1 MPEPNNASRNDILVR
16 IFRLLQIK
24 PMTHP
29 LPNSSTRSIFQSSLL
44 AAALALSLAACGG
57 GGDSPAPATPL
68 PDTAFSLQVLH
79 VADMD
84 SGGDL
89 VTNSKGLSALVQRFR
104 ADMPNNTVFLSSG
117 DNYIPGPFFNA
128 SDDASLNPELGASGA
143 GRGDIEILNVMGVQA
158 SAVGNHDLDLG
169 TNYFGSL
176 LRASGAWRGTQFPYL
191 ASNLT
196 FTTDSNLASL
206 ADAANDGAEASTLD
220 NKLARYTVIT
230 VNGERIGVVG
240 ASTPTLPS
248 ITSVGSIGVAPSGA
262 GVADIAALAA
272 EIQPSVKKLTD
283 MGINKI
289 VLLAHMQQLQVEQQL
304 ATRLRGVDL
313 IIAGGS
319 NTGLY
324 DGNDRVRPGDTNG
337 GVYPQR
343 YTSPT
348 NEPVLVVNVDADYK
362 YLGRIVLP
370 FDAQGRV
377 ITGKLDAAVN
387 GAWATDTDGLARAG
401 LTVADAMPGVVAIA
415 DKIGAVIAYKDGNL
429 FGAASVYLEGDRV
442 LVRNQETNLGN
453 LTAEANLAYA
463 RTVEPGT
470 TLSLK
475 NGGGIRSSLGSVD
488 APPGST
494 TGVKGITKAN
504 PTVNKQAGDISQLD
518 IEFALRFNNG
528 LSLLTVTPAELKTL
542 LEHGVSDWLANSTQG
557 KFPQIAGL
565 RFSFVPTQPAGS
577 RVRTLVVDDP
587 DGSGP
592 LTGPEVVYA
601 QGAFTPQVA
610 ARTYRMVTLG
620 FLAGGGDGYPFASLT
635 GANRAD
641 LATASGNLF
650 STAGGEQNAFSSHMA
665 NLYPR
670 TTPYSAPDTAATQDT
685 RIQNLSVRADSLPQS
700 N

>member
-1 MPEPNNASRNDILVR
+1 MA
-16 IFRLLQIK
+16 LQS
-24 PMTHP
+24 THP
-29 LPNSSTRSIFQSSLL
+29 KSRSILQSALL
-44 AAALALSLAACGG
+44 SAVVTVSLAACGG
-57 GGDSPAPATPL
+57 GDSPAASSLPA
-68 PDTAFSLQVLH
+68 TAFSLQVLH

-89 VTNSKGLSALVQRFR
+89 VTNAKGLSALVQRFR

-128 SDDASLNPELGASGA
+128 SDDASLNPELVASGA
-143 GRGDIEILNVMGVQA
+143 GRGDIEILNLMGLQA

-169 TNYFGSL
+169 TNFFASL
-176 LRASGAWRGTQFPYL
+176 INRSLDSNNNVTWRGAQFPYL
-191 ASNLT
+191 SANLT
-196 FTTDSNLASL
+196 FTSDSNLAGL
-206 ADAANDGAEASTLD
+206 ANVANDGAEASTLS
-220 NKLARYTVIT
+220 NKLAKYSVIT
-230 VNGERIGVVG
+230 VNGESVGVVG

-248 ITSVGSIGVAPSGA
+248 ITSVGNIGVAPSGA
-262 GVADIAALAA
+262 NAGNIDALVN
-272 EIQPSVKKLTD
+272 EIQPSVDALNAR
-283 MGINKI
+283 GINKI

-304 ATRLRGVDL
+304 ATRLRDVDL

-324 DGNDRVRPGDTNG
+324 DTNDRVRPGDTNG
-337 GVYPQR
+337 GVYPLSF
-343 YTSPT
+343 TSPS

-377 ITGKLDAAVN
+377 ITGKLDTAIN

-401 LTVADAMPGVVAIA
+401 LTLADAMPGVVAIA
-415 DKIGAVIAYKDGNL
+415 DKIQSVIALKDGSL

-463 RTVEPGT
+463 QTVDGST

-488 APPGST
+488 APPGSS
-494 TGVKGITKAN
+494 TGVKGITRAN
-504 PTVNKQAGDISQLD
+504 PSVGKQAGDISRLD

-528 LSLLTVTPAELKTL
+528 LSVLSVTPAELKTL
-542 LEHGVSDWLANSTQG
+542 LEHGVSDWLVNSTQG
-557 KFPQIAGL
+557 KFPQVAGL
-565 RFSFVPTQPAGS
+565 RFSFDPSQAAGS
-577 RVRTLVVDDP
+577 RVRTIVVDDP
-587 DGSGP
+587 DGTGP
-592 LTGPEVVYA
+592 LNSPEVVYA
-601 QGAFTPQVA
+601 QGGFTPEVA

-620 FLAGGGDGYPFASLT
+620 FLADGGDAYPFAALS
-635 GANRAD
+635 APNRNN
-641 LATASGNLF
+641 LATASGNTF
-650 STAGGEQNAFSSHMA
+650 ATPGGEQNAFSIHMA

-670 TTPYSAPDTAATQDT
+670 TSPYGVADTSATLDT

>member
-1 MPEPNNASRNDILVR
+1 MSPLHR
-16 IFRLLQIK
+16 IRPTRRLLQ
-24 PMTHP
+24 
-29 LPNSSTRSIFQSSLL
+29 SGWL
-44 AAALALSLAACGG
+44 ATALALSLSACGG
-57 GGDSPAPATPL
+57 GDAPAASTPL

-89 VTNSKGLSALVQRFR
+89 VTNAKGLSALVQRFR

-128 SDDASLNPELGASGA
+128 SDDASLNPELVASGA
-143 GRGDIEILNVMGVQA
+143 GRGDIEILNLMGLQA

-169 TNYFGSL
+169 TNFFASL
-176 LRASGAWRGTQFPYL
+176 INRSLDSNNNVTWRGAQFPYL
-191 ASNLT
+191 SSNLT

-206 ADAANDGAEASTLD
+206 ASAANDGAEASTLS
-220 NKLARYTVIT
+220 NKLAKYTVIT

-248 ITSVGSIGVAPSGA
+248 ITSVGNIGVAPSGA
-262 GVADIAALAA
+262 DVGNIDALVA
-272 EIQPSVKKLTD
+272 EIQPSVTALTTQ
-283 MGINKI
+283 GINKV

-304 ATRLRGVDL
+304 ATRLEGVDL

-324 DGNDRVRPGDTNG
+324 DANDRVRPGDTNG
-337 GVYPQR
+337 GVYPLR
-343 YTSPT
+343 YTSPR

-377 ITGKLDAAVN
+377 ITGKLDADLN

-401 LTVADAMPGVVAIA
+401 LTLADAMPGVATIT
-415 DKIGAVIAYKDGNL
+415 DKIQAVIAAKDGNL

-463 RTVEPGT
+463 QTQDGST

-528 LSLLTVTPAELKTL
+528 LSVLSVTPAELKTL
-542 LEHGVSDWLANSTQG
+542 LEHGVSDWTPTSTQG
-557 KFPQIAGL
+557 KFPQIAGV
-565 RFSFVPTQPAGS
+565 RFSFDHTQPAGS
-577 RVRTLVVDDP
+577 RVRTIVVDDP
-587 DGSGP
+587 DGAGP

-601 QGAFTPQVA
+601 QGAFTPAVA

-620 FLAGGGDGYPFASLT
+620 FLAGGGDGYPFATLS
-635 GANRAD
+635 APNRVN
-641 LATASGNLF
+641 LAPSSGNLF
-650 STAGGEQNAFSSHMA
+650 TTPGSEQNAFSSHMA
-665 NLYPR
+665 NRYPR
-670 TTPYSAPDTAATQDT
+670 STPYGEADTAATADT

>member
-1 MPEPNNASRNDILVR
+1 MMNL
-16 IFRLLQIK
+16 
-24 PMTHP
+24 P
-29 LPNSSTRSIFQSSLL
+29 LRPTRPSTRSVFHTTLL

-57 GGDSPAPATPL
+57 GSDSPPPAVPL

-89 VTNSKGLSALVQRFR
+89 VTNAKGLSALVQRFR

-128 SDDASLNPELGASGA
+128 SDDASLNPELVASGA
-143 GRGDIEILNVMGVQA
+143 GRGDIEILNLMGLQA

-169 TNYFGSL
+169 TNFFAGLINFSTNSSGSVT
-176 LRASGAWRGTQFPYL
+176 WRGAQFPYL
-191 ASNLT
+191 SSNLT
-196 FTTDSNLASL
+196 FTSDSNLVSL
-206 ADAANDGAEASTLD
+206 ASAANDGAEAATLK

-248 ITSVGSIGVAPSGA
+248 ITSVGNIGVAPSGA
-262 GVADIAALAA
+262 DVGDIDKLVA
-272 EIQPSVKKLTD
+272 EIQPSVKALTD
-283 MGINKI
+283 QGINKI

-324 DGNDRVRPGDTNG
+324 DANDRVRPGDTNG
-337 GVYPQR
+337 GVYPLR
-343 YTSPT
+343 YTSPA

-377 ITGKLDAAVN
+377 ITDKLDINLN

-401 LTVADAMPGVVAIA
+401 LTVADAQPGVVAIT
-415 DKIGAVIAYKDGNL
+415 DKIQAVIAAKDGNL

-463 RTVEPGT
+463 QTLDGST

-494 TGVKGITKAN
+494 TGVKGITRAN

-528 LSLLTVTPAELKTL
+528 LSLLSVTPAELKAL
-542 LEHGVSDWLANSTQG
+542 LEHGVSDWLVNSTQG

-565 RFSFVPTQPAGS
+565 RFSFDPTQAAGS
-577 RVRTLVVDDP
+577 RVRTTVVDDP
-587 DGSGP
+587 DGNGP

-601 QGAFTPQVA
+601 QGAFTPEVA

-620 FLAGGGDGYPFASLT
+620 FLANGGDAYPFAALS
-635 GANRAD
+635 APNRNN
-641 LATASGNLF
+641 LASASGNLF
-650 STAGGEQNAFSSHMA
+650 TTPGSEQNAFSSHMA
-665 NLYPR
+665 NRYPR
-670 TTPYSAPDTAATQDT
+670 LTPYGVADTAAAADT

>member
-1 MPEPNNASRNDILVR
+1 MALHS
-16 IFRLLQIK
+16 
-24 PMTHP
+24 THP
-29 LPNSSTRSIFQSSLL
+29 KARSVLQCTLL
-44 AAALALSLAACGG
+44 GAALAVSLAACGG
-57 GGDSPAPATPL
+57 GDSPAAVAL

-104 ADMPNNTVFLSSG
+104 ADMPNNTLFLSSG

-128 SDDASLNPELGASGA
+128 SDDASLNPELGVSGA
-143 GRGDIEILNVMGVQA
+143 GRGDIEILNLMGVQA

-169 TNYFGSL
+169 TNFFAGLINRST
-176 LRASGAWRGTQFPYL
+176 SGASTWRGAQFPYL
-191 ASNLT
+191 SANLT
-196 FTTDSNLASL
+196 FTSDSNLASL
-206 ADAANDGAEASTLD
+206 ANAANNGAEASTLT
-220 NKLARYTVIT
+220 NKLAKYAVIT
-230 VNGERIGVVG
+230 VNGEPIGLVG

-248 ITSVGSIGVAPSGA
+248 ITSVGNIGVAPSGA
-262 GVADIAALAA
+262 SIGNIDALVN
-272 EIQPSVKKLTD
+272 EIQPSVAALKAR
-283 MGINKI
+283 GINKI
-289 VLLAHMQQLQVEQQL
+289 ILLAHMQQLQVEQQL
-304 ATRLRGVDL
+304 ATRLRDVDL

-324 DGNDRVRPGDTNG
+324 DANDRVRPGDTNG
-337 GVYPQR
+337 GVYPLSFR
-343 YTSPT
+343 SPSD
-348 NEPVLVVNVDADYK
+348 EPVLVVNVDADYK

-377 ITGKLDAAVN
+377 ITGKLDTAVN
-387 GAWATDTDGLARAG
+387 GAWATDADGLSRAG
-401 LTVADAMPGVVAIA
+401 LTVANAMPGVVAIA
-415 DKIGAVIAYKDGNL
+415 DKIAAVISTKDGSL

-463 RTVEPGT
+463 QTVDGST

-504 PTVNKQAGDISQLD
+504 PSVNKQAGDISQLD

-528 LSLLTVTPAELKTL
+528 LSVLSVTPGELKTL
-542 LEHGVSDWLANSTQG
+542 LEHGVSDWLVNSTQG

-565 RFSFVPTQPAGS
+565 RFSFDPAQAAGS
-577 RVRTLVVDDP
+577 RVRTIVVDDP

-601 QGAFTPQVA
+601 QGAFTPEVA
-610 ARTYRMVTLG
+610 TRTYRMVTLG
-620 FLAGGGDGYPFASLT
+620 FLAGNGTTVGGDGYPFNTLSAP
-635 GANRAD
+635 ARVD
-641 LATASGNLF
+641 LAPASGNSF
-650 STAGGEQNAFSSHMA
+650 TTPGGEQNAFSRHMA
-665 NLYPR
+665 NRYPR
-670 TTPYSAPDTAATQDT
+670 TFPYGVADTSAPVDT
-685 RIQNLSVRADSLPQS
+685 RIQNLSVRADGLPQS

>member
-1 MPEPNNASRNDILVR
+1 MA
-16 IFRLLQIK
+16 Q
-24 PMTHP
+24 H
-29 LPNSSTRSIFQSSLL
+29 LPSGLL
-44 AAALALSLAACGG
+44 ATALAFSLAACGG
-57 GGDSPAPATPL
+57 GGGPAPATTPPL
-68 PDTAFSLQVLH
+68 PATAFSLQVLH

-89 VTNSKGLSALVQRFR
+89 VTNAKGLSALVQRFR
-104 ADMPNNTVFLSSG
+104 ADVPNTVFLSSG

-128 SDDASLNPELGASGA
+128 SDDASLSPELGISGA
-143 GRGDIEILNVMGVQA
+143 GRGDIEILNLMGLQA

-169 TNYFGSL
+169 TNFFASL
-176 LRASGAWRGTQFPYL
+176 INRSSSGGNTWRGAQFPYL

-196 FTTDSNLASL
+196 FSADSNLASL
-206 ADAANDGAEASTLD
+206 ANAANDGAEASTLN

-248 ITSVGSIGVAPSGA
+248 ITSVGNIGVAPSGA
-262 GVADIAALAA
+262 AVASIDALVA
-272 EIQPSVKKLTD
+272 EIQPSVTALTTQ
-283 MGINKI
+283 GINKV

-324 DGNDRVRPGDTNG
+324 DANDRVRPGDTNG
-337 GVYPQR
+337 GVYPLR
-343 YTSPT
+343 YTSPG

-377 ITGKLDAAVN
+377 ITGRLDTALN

-401 LTVADAMPGVVAIA
+401 LTLADAMPGVVAIT
-415 DKIGAVIAYKDGNL
+415 DKIGAVISTKDGAL

-453 LTAEANLAYA
+453 LTAEANLSHAQ
-463 RTVEPGT
+463 TLDGST

-504 PTVNKQAGDISQLD
+504 PSVNKQAGDISQLD

-528 LSLLTVTPAELKTL
+528 LSVLSVTPSELKTL
-542 LEHGVSDWLANSTQG
+542 LEHGISDWLVNSTQG
-557 KFPQIAGL
+557 KFPQVAGL
-565 RFSFVPTQPAGS
+565 RFSFDPGQPVGS
-577 RVRTLVVDDP
+577 RVRTIVVDDA
-587 DGSGP
+587 DGTGP

-601 QGAFTPQVA
+601 QGAFTPEVA
-610 ARTYRMVTLG
+610 ARRYRMVTLG
-620 FLAGGGDGYPFASLT
+620 FLAGNGTTAGGDGYPFNTLSAP
-635 GANRAD
+635 ARQD
-641 LATASGNLF
+641 LAPASGNGF
-650 STAGGEQNAFSSHMA
+650 STPGGEQNAFASHMA
-665 NLYPR
+665 NRYPR
-670 TTPYSAPDTAATQDT
+670 SSPYGAADTAASADT
-685 RIQNLSVRADSLPQS
+685 RIQNLSLRADSLPQS